1 MERSALQCR
10 QRQRQGARDICVW
23 FVWTNSLS
31 AIFLSMAWFYGEAH
45 LVRGVAENLSLRQKL
60 LPPLRQSLRELPA
73 VATLQMNLLPEWGS
87 LHEQQ

>member
-1 MERSALQCR
+1 MERSALQC
-10 QRQRQGARDICVW
+10 RQRQGARDICVW
-23 FVWTNSLS
+23 FVLTSSLS
-31 AIFLSMAWFYGEAH
+31 AIFLLMAWFYGEAH

-73 VATLQMNLLPEWGS
+73 VATLQMNLLPERGN

>member
-1 MERSALQCR
+1 
-10 QRQRQGARDICVW
+10 
-23 FVWTNSLS
+23 
-31 AIFLSMAWFYGEAH
+31 MAWFYGEAH
-45 LVRGVAENLSLRQKL
+45 LVRGVAENLSLRQNL

>member
-1 MERSALQCR
+1 
-10 QRQRQGARDICVW
+10 
-23 FVWTNSLS
+23 
-31 AIFLSMAWFYGEAH
+31 MAWFYGEAH
-45 LVRGVAENLSLRQKL
+45 LVRGVAENLSFRQKL

>member
-10 QRQRQGARDICVW
+10 QRQWQGARDICVW
-23 FVWTNSLS
+23 FVWTSSLS

-60 LPPLRQSLRELPA
+60 LSPLRQSLRELPG
-73 VATLQMNLLPEWGS
+73 VATLQMNLLPERGS
-87 LHEQQ
+87 LHE

>member
-31 AIFLSMAWFYGEAH
+31 AIFLLMAWFYGEAH
-45 LVRGVAENLSLRQKL
+45 LVRGVAENLFLRQKL
-60 LPPLRQSLRELPA
+60 LQPLMQSLREPPE
-73 VATLQMNLLPEWGS
+73 VATLQMNLLPERGS

>member
-23 FVWTNSLS
+23 FVWTSSLS

-45 LVRGVAENLSLRQKL
+45 LVRGVAENFSLRQKL
-60 LPPLRQSLRELPA
+60 LSPLRQFAGTERVPAAKSILPA
-73 VATLQMNLLPEWGS
+73 
-87 LHEQQ
+87 

>member
-23 FVWTNSLS
+23 FVWTSSLS

-45 LVRGVAENLSLRQKL
+45 LVRGVDENLSLRQKL
-60 LPPLRQSLRELPA
+60 LSPLRQSLRELPA
-73 VATLQMNLLPEWGS
+73 VATLQMNLLPERGS
-87 LHEQQ
+87 LQQ

>member
-23 FVWTNSLS
+23 FVLTSSLS

-60 LPPLRQSLRELPA
+60 LPPLRQSLRELAA
-73 VATLQMNLLPEWGS
+73 VATLQMNLLPERGS

>member
-23 FVWTNSLS
+23 FVWTSSLS
-31 AIFLSMAWFYGEAH
+31 AIFLSMALFYGEAH

-60 LPPLRQSLRELPA
+60 LPPLRQFAGTERVPA
-73 VATLQMNLLPEWGS
+73 AESILTA
-87 LHEQQ
+87 